1 MSGHGGVVGDTRDEW
16 LAAVIR
22 EGEEAAAFL
31 AGLPAPDLAAV
42 IAEGE
47 AHTAALFEAL
57 GLDKH

>member
-1 MSGHGGVVGDTRDEW
+1 VGDTRGEW